1 MGLTSTKAIY
11 QLTNELS
18 RLKFLHPCVLRQRDI
33 MAVETTGGDQM
44 RLNDPSGFPAEP
56 LSATFQF

>member
-1 MGLTSTKAIY
+1 
-11 QLTNELS
+11 
-18 RLKFLHPCVLRQRDI
+18 

-44 RLNDPSGFPAEP
+44 PVDESSGFPAEP